1 MAIEAKLFETGDAST
16 GGAGVSTQTSAPKRV
31 EGNVVAI
38 GVTYN
43 GSPPAGTTDLTI
55 RTKGRIGPARNILVL
70 TDTATGGWFDL
81 AAPVVNSDASTPN
94 YNDEADE
101 PVQRMGIPVHD
112 DVEVVIAQA
121 NDNDGA
127 SVVLLVEV

>member
-1 MAIEAKLFETGDAST
+1 MAIEAKLFETGDASI
-16 GGAGVSTQTSAPKRV
+16 GGAGVSTQTSEPKRV

-43 GSPPAGTTDLTI
+43 GSPPAATTDLTI
-55 RTKGRIGPARNILVL
+55 KTKGRIGPIRTLL
-70 TDTATGGWFDL
+70 TLTNAATNGWFDL
-81 AAPVVNSDASTPN
+81 AAPVVDSDNTTPT
-94 YNDEADE
+94 YNATE
-101 PVQRMGIPVHD
+101 PIERIGIPVHD

>member
-1 MAIEAKLFETGDAST
+1 MAIQAKLFETGDAST
-16 GGAGVSTQTSAPKRV
+16 GGSATSTQTSAAKRI

-55 RTKGRIGPARNILVL
+55 RTKGLIGPARDILVITNAA
-70 TDTATGGWFDL
+70 TDGWFDL
-81 AAPVVNSDASTPN
+81 AAPVVNNDASTP
-94 YNDEADE
+94 DFGTGSQ
-101 PVQRMGIPVHD
+101 PIQRIGIPVHD